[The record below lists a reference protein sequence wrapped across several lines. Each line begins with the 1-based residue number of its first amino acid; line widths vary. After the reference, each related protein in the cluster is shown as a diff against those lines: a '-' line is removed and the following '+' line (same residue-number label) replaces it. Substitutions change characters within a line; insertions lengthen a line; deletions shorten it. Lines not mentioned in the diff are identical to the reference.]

1 MMRYGISAWALAVVL
16 AALAGFIDAIG
27 FLRSGGLFV
36 SFMSGNS
43 TRLGVDLVAAGPIA
57 ALAALLIGSV
67 VVGVVLGSL
76 VGSRWPARRKGL
88 VLLLVSLIIACSA
101 LTETIGGSAVAM
113 LVPLAVATGVVNNV
127 FQRDGDVTIGVTY
140 MTGALVRFGQRL
152 GEALRGG
159 DRWAWCPFLLL
170 WSGLVTGAITGAFAY
185 SQIGAGA
192 LWIAAGGAAALS
204 LWGGWLQRT
213 GRDQPREGR

>member
-57 ALAALLIGSV
+57 ALAALLIGSF

-101 LTETIGGSAVAM
+101 LIETTGGGAVAM
-113 LVPLAVATGVVNNV
+113 LVPLALAMGVVNNV

-152 GEALRGG
+152 SDALRGG

-170 WSGLVTGAITGAFAY
+170 WSGLVAGAVVGAFAY
-185 SQIGAGA
+185 ARIGAGA
-192 LWIAAGGAAALS
+192 LWMAAAMAAVLS
-204 LWGGWLQRT
+204 LWGAWLQRT

>member
-57 ALAALLIGSV
+57 ALAALLIGSF
-67 VVGVVLGSL
+67 VVGVVAGSL

-88 VLLLVSLIIACSA
+88 VLLLVSLVVACSA
-101 LTETIGGSAVAM
+101 LIETRGGSAVAM
-113 LVPLAVATGVVNNV
+113 LIPLALAMGVVNNV

-152 GEALRGG
+152 SDALRGG

-170 WSGLVTGAITGAFAY
+170 WSGLVAGAVVGAFAY
-185 SQIGAGA
+185 ARIGAGA
-192 LWIAAGGAAALS
+192 LWIAAATAAVLS
-204 LWGGWLQRT
+204 LWGTWLQRT

>member
-57 ALAALLIGSV
+57 ALAALLIGSF
-67 VVGVVLGSL
+67 VVGVVAGSL

-88 VLLLVSLIIACSA
+88 VLLLVSLVVACSA
-101 LTETIGGSAVAM
+101 LIETRGGSAVAM
-113 LVPLAVATGVVNNV
+113 LIPLALAMGVVNNV

-152 GEALRGG
+152 SDALRGG

-170 WSGLVTGAITGAFAY
+170 WSGLVAGAVVGAFAY
-185 SQIGAGA
+185 ARIGAGA
-192 LWIAAGGAAALS
+192 LWIAAATAAVLS
-204 LWGGWLQRT
+204 LWGAWLQRT

>member
-57 ALAALLIGSV
+57 ALAALLIGSF

-101 LTETIGGSAVAM
+101 LIETTGGGAVAM
-113 LVPLAVATGVVNNV
+113 LMPLALAMGVVNNV

-152 GEALRGG
+152 SDALRGG

-170 WSGLVTGAITGAFAY
+170 WSGLVAGAVVGAFTYAR
-185 SQIGAGA
+185 IGAGA
-192 LWIAAGGAAALS
+192 LWMAAAMAAVLS
-204 LWGGWLQRT
+204 LWGAWLQRT